1 MAVRL
6 SGSLGSGDVNVG
18 VVLNKAGT
26 VSLKDVSTLTG
37 GGSTIFGR
45 THASTGYRRI
55 NIYEKFTIPT
65 HTPDAT
71 TPHGL
76 LEFTGYIHT
85 QTPTGN
91 VDSVSTGINEISFDW
106 TNPTHFNAS
115 SGSGNNIYWD
125 TTAYT
130 SEANAISNGVPTTLL
145 TNSTAATFTK
155 NTGLTADRWF
165 VFDIQSTWDDSQVV
179 AVDGA
184 RSGAGGY
191 TLSGGIDVSI
201 GGTGGGFVI
210 GPVCS
215 STPSINSGGALSGHD
230 SDACSQGSDQTHR
243 INVTMCVGAGAGKIW
258 YKENGGGTFTTDW
271 ISGGNVSAD
280 YNGNLDFTLASNKN
294 WYFRLYYDSEGSTNY
309 DEQGP
314 VFVQCNLI

>member
-1 MAVRL
+1 MVVRL
-6 SGSLGSGDVNVG
+6 SGSAATPGMGHY
-18 VVLNKAGT
+18 LNKAGT
-26 VSLKDVSTLTG
+26 VSLKDLSTLTG

-45 THASTGYRRI
+45 THASTGYRRV
-55 NIYEKFTIPT
+55 NIYEKFAVPS
-65 HTPDAT
+65 HTADAIA
-71 TPHGL
+71 PHGL
-76 LEFTGYIHT
+76 AEFTDYIHT
-85 QTPTGN
+85 QTPAGN
-91 VDSVSTGINEISFDW
+91 VDSVSGGPALSFDW
-106 TNPTHFNAS
+106 TNPTNFNAA

-155 NTGLTADRWF
+155 TSGLTVDRWF

-184 RSGAGGY
+184 RAGAGGY
-191 TLSGGIDVSI
+191 TLSGGIAVST

-210 GPVCS
+210 GPVCDNVP
-215 STPSINSGGALSGHD
+215 TINSGGALPGHN
-230 SDACSQGSDQTHR
+230 SATCTIGSNQTHR

-258 YKENGGGTFTTDW
+258 YKENGGGTFTADW
-271 ISGGNVSAD
+271 TSGGNVSAD
-280 YNGNLDFTLASNKN
+280 FSGNLDFNIASNKN
-294 WYFRLYYDSEGSTNY
+294 WYFRLYYDSEGSTIY

-314 VFVQCNLI
+314 VFVQCDIV